1 MLVRKV
7 MRSKLALVSVS
18 ILMLMLLCEAHLI
31 MFSPEAHAARE
42 DLRFQDTRS
51 TMSIPPDRILWDE
64 KNDPHAVRL
73 TWNLGATDV
82 RSGMFSVEGISP
94 IPYNYAALYWVADG
108 MGRQIRPEEFTVVYE
123 SMLSGESRDSPTLT
137 TGTEHPLSRARDGE
151 FLAPFHAIVSGRPRN
166 AFAVSITSPEGV
178 ALRSVTLV
186 LAHHFAVEPA
196 LDREG
201 NPIQTATGTSVTS
214 SNLLASRPPIIA
226 RSSWWGSLPVGEL
239 NSPRW
244 PPAYQ
249 SITHAIIHHTADAH
263 NSQPTQAE
271 AANWVRS
278 IWRWH
283 ATLNAQGEGHN
294 WGDIGYNF
302 IVDRFGNIYHGRH
315 NPHLD
320 GSPPQDVIGGHA
332 YGFNT
337 GTMGLAFLGWFHA
350 GIPSSA
356 ALASAEHLLAWRFRL
371 RSLDPLGQA
380 LLSGRMLSRIT
391 GHDHTGGGTGAGCPG
406 MPITNYL
413 PTMRTNVS
421 LRMRQV
427 VAPNGGEVWP
437 LNTQQTIRWDFAAIS
452 GDVRVDL
459 STNGGSGWSTII
471 PRTPNNGAAQWMVT
485 GLASTQA
492 RVRVLSL
499 DSPSV
504 SDDSNGNFT
513 IAGLHV
519 TSPQGGESWRNST
532 LQTLRWNSVGVVGNV
547 NIDLSIDGGVSW
559 VALFM
564 NTPNDGEQSWNVNAT
579 PTTNARI
586 RIASVSDARI
596 VALSP
601 NPFTILPVEH
611 Q

>member
-1 MLVRKV
+1 MP
-7 MRSKLALVSVS
+7 
-18 ILMLMLLCEAHLI
+18 HNDQPT
-31 MFSPEAHAARE
+31 PEAAA
-42 DLRFQDTRS
+42 D
-51 TMSIPPDRILWDE
+51 
-64 KNDPHAVRL
+64 
-73 TWNLGATDV
+73 
-82 RSGMFSVEGISP
+82 
-94 IPYNYAALYWVADG
+94 
-108 MGRQIRPEEFTVVYE
+108 
-123 SMLSGESRDSPTLT
+123 
-137 TGTEHPLSRARDGE
+137 
-151 FLAPFHAIVSGRPRN
+151 
-166 AFAVSITSPEGV
+166 
-178 ALRSVTLV
+178 
-186 LAHHFAVEPA
+186 
-196 LDREG
+196 
-201 NPIQTATGTSVTS
+201 
-214 SNLLASRPPIIA
+214 
-226 RSSWWGSLPVGEL
+226 
-239 NSPRW
+239 
-244 PPAYQ
+244 
-249 SITHAIIHHTADAH
+249 
-263 NSQPTQAE
+263 
-271 AANWVRS
+271 WVRS

-283 ATLNAQGEGHN
+283 ATSTSGGHN

-315 NPHLD
+315 NPLLD
-320 GSPPQDVIGGHA
+320 GTPPQDVVGAHA
-332 YGFNT
+332 GGFNT
-337 GTMGLAFLGWFHA
+337 GSMGIAFLGMF
-350 GIPSSA
+350 GTTLPTSV
-356 ALASAEHLLAWRFRL
+356 ALSSAEHLLAWRFRL

-471 PRTPNNGAAQWMVT
+471 PRTPNNGAVQWMVT

>member
-1 MLVRKV
+1 MLVRKFI
-7 MRSKLALVSVS
+7 RSKLALVSISV
-18 ILMLMLLCEAHLI
+18 LMLMVLCGAHLF
-31 MFSPEAHAARE
+31 MYSPEVHAARE
-42 DLRFQDTRS
+42 DRRFQDTRS
-51 TMSIPPDRILWDE
+51 TMSMPPDRILWDE

-73 TWNLGATDV
+73 TWKLCAINVG
-82 RSGMFSVEGISP
+82 RGIFSVEGISP

-108 MGRQIRPEEFTVVYE
+108 TGGQIRPEEFTVVYE
-123 SMLSGESRDSPTLT
+123 SMLSGESRDIPTLT
-137 TGTEHPLSRARDGE
+137 TGTKHPLSRAGDGE
-151 FLAPFHAIVSGRPRN
+151 FLAPFHAIVGGRPRN
-166 AFAVSITSPEGV
+166 AFAVSITAPQGV

-186 LAHHFAVEPA
+186 LAHHFGVEPA
-196 LDREG
+196 LDRG
-201 NPIQTATGTSVTS
+201 GDTLQAATGTSVTS
-214 SNLLASRPPIIA
+214 SNLLASRPPTIA

-244 PPAYQ
+244 PPAYHN
-249 SITHAIIHHTADAH
+249 ITHAVIHHTGAAPH
-263 NSQPTQAE
+263 NDQPTHE
-271 AANWVRS
+271 AAADWVRS

-283 ATLNAQGEGHN
+283 ATSTSGGHN

-315 NPHLD
+315 NPLLD
-320 GSPPQDVIGGHA
+320 DTPPQDVVGAHA
-332 YGFNT
+332 GGFNT
-337 GTMGLAFLGWFHA
+337 GSVGIAFLGMFGTTLPTPVA
-350 GIPSSA
+350 LSST
-356 ALASAEHLLAWRFRL
+356 EHLLAWRFRL

-380 LLSGRMLSRIT
+380 LLSGRMLSRII

-406 MPITNYL
+406 MPITNHL
-413 PTMRTNVS
+413 PTVRTNVS

-459 STNGGSGWSTII
+459 STNGGSSWSTII
-471 PRTPNNGAAQWMVT
+471 PRTPNNGVAQWIVT

-492 RVRVLSL
+492 RLRVLSL

-547 NIDLSIDGGVSW
+547 NIDLSIDGGGSW
-559 VALFM
+559 IALFM
-564 NTPNDGEQSWNVNAT
+564 NTPDDGEQLWNVNAT
-579 PTTNARI
+579 PTTNAGVRI
-586 RIASVSDARI
+586 TSVSDARI
-596 VALSP
+596 VALSL
-601 NPFTILPVEH
+601 NPFTILPVE
-611 Q
+611 QQ